1 MTEAASPG
9 RPAAT
14 ADTGQQDAL
23 QAFVEWLVAN
33 GVRGIG
39 GEDGNVAIY
48 QEADGMRGIVCLR
61 VGPGMHAAAT
71 LNSALAPCLEHQR
84 CAEFTKAG

>member
-1 MTEAASPG
+1 MVAFRCLSGEDATPSSSAA
-9 RPAAT
+9 AAD
-14 ADTGQQDAL
+14 AGQQDAL

-39 GEDGNVAIY
+39 GEDGSVAIY

-61 VGPGMHAAAT
+61 VGP
-71 LNSALAPCLEHQR
+71 
-84 CAEFTKAG
+84 